1 MAGTH
6 DVAAA
11 LGQPGRAAT
20 STQEVLTTPHVRR
33 SGCGRESHG
42 AVSEG
47 LLQAQG
53 DDAFAREQPFGLV
66 PHEVPT
72 FPDVRSSAGAGE
84 GLLHDE
90 RLLQE
95 QGQGL
100 SSLLVDTSPPR
111 TGLSDPLR
119 PERVPLASQGRGSG
133 EVRISDVLGTFV
145 APSQGRQKDKTSREG
160 YDGSFGIQ
168 DPHSLGRG
176 PTSPIGRTVQQQDVS
191 RSALH
196 QGDPWVTTERGGG
209 EPPSLAGTAD
219 GQQQLL
225 LKIEQLE
232 REKEL
237 LLRVQGLEQQLVQ
250 ERQRLGRSERDRGDD
265 ELIDLTPHVAVG
277 PTAQQQASS
286 RAGLPQGGRWAT
298 TGHGKGEQPS
308 MAPPIDMDTEGQ
320 TPGPAART
328 QGE

>member
-33 SGCGRESHG
+33 SVYGRESHG

-47 LLQAQG
+47 LLQAKG

-100 SSLLVDTSPPR
+100 SSLLVDTTPPR

-133 EVRISDVLGTFV
+133 EVRISDDLGTFA
-145 APSQGRQKDKTSREG
+145 APSQGTQKDETSREG

-176 PTSPIGRTVQQQDVS
+176 PTSLTGRTVQQQEDG
-191 RSALH
+191 RPALH
-196 QGDPWVTTERGGG
+196 QGDPWVTAQRGGG
-209 EPPSLAGTAD
+209 EPSSLEGEREGLSHLFELGKGGRRIGAASRFSGDQPSSPRRRSSIPDWKTVF
-219 GQQQLL
+219 GQQPPQTQSP
-225 LKIEQLE
+225 EAQAYE
-232 REKEL
+232 GQSVHRPT
-237 LLRVQGLEQQLVQ
+237 
-250 ERQRLGRSERDRGDD
+250 RDDAGDD
-265 ELIDLTPHVAVG
+265 PKHDSALD
-277 PTAQQQASS
+277 S
-286 RAGLPQGGRWAT
+286 
-298 TGHGKGEQPS
+298 
-308 MAPPIDMDTEGQ
+308 
-320 TPGPAART
+320 
-328 QGE
+328 